1 VASPTS
7 NPDVTW
13 RIAEASP
20 ERVRALAQAL
30 RSSPQLSTIL
40 LNRGIHDPESARRFL
55 KPDWADLHDPFEIKD
70 MREAVARMRRA
81 VLDREPTLIFGDYD
95 VDGITATTVLHRL
108 FSLMDHPV
116 TTIIPDRLSEGYGLN
131 RAAAERI
138 VRSEKA
144 SLVVTVD
151 CGVSDVEGVRLL
163 KEHGIDVII
172 TDHHV
177 APPVLPPAD
186 ALVNPKR
193 PDCHYP
199 FKLLAGVGVA
209 FKVAWAIATELSPRR
224 RMTEE
229 FKDFLLEATGL
240 VALGTVCDVV
250 PLVGENRVLVT
261 YGLRS
266 LASSPN
272 PGLRALLDV
281 AGVSGRALEP
291 RHLGF
296 KVGPRI
302 NAAGRMGCPED
313 ALALLAASSYQEAI
327 ECANRLDR
335 LNGRRQNQERAV
347 LAQVNRLL
355 ETAPRPP
362 HEGVVL
368 AHEGWSPGITGT
380 VASRLVDAHRAPCV
394 LIAVNDEHGRGS
406 GRSIPGLNLLE
417 LLADFKD
424 RLSSFGG
431 HAGAVG
437 FSVSRESIDGFVRD
451 FGERIAER
459 LATSSFE
466 PRIVA
471 DCEVELKDIT
481 HKLLREVEML
491 RPHGEGNPPP
501 LFVSREVKIPGHPK
515 SSGRKRKTLRFLV
528 NQELTR
534 PPIPA
539 TSSALNLGPTEL
551 KRIAPVDLAYVPK
564 CVFKSGQGALEL
576 NVLAARPAGVE
587 ADAETEP
594 DDG

>member
-1 VASPTS
+1 MASPS
-7 NPDVTW
+7 PYPDVTW
-13 RIAEASP
+13 RIAEVNP
-20 ERVRALAQAL
+20 ERVRSLSRAL
-30 RSSPQLSTIL
+30 RSSRQLSTIL
-40 LNRGIHDPESARRFL
+40 LNRGIHDADSARKFL
-55 KPDWADLHDPFEIKD
+55 RPDWSDLHDPFQIKD
-70 MREAVARMRRA
+70 MRKAVDRIRQA

-116 TTIIPDRLSEGYGLN
+116 TTIIPDRITEGYGLN
-131 RAAAERI
+131 RPAAERI
-138 VRSEKA
+138 VRSRRA

-151 CGVSDVEGVRLL
+151 CGVSDIEGVQLL
-163 KEHGIDVII
+163 KENGIDVII

-177 APPVLPPAD
+177 APPALPPAD

-193 PDCHYP
+193 LDCDYP

-209 FKVAWAIATELSPRR
+209 FKLAWAIATEFSPRR
-224 RMTEE
+224 RMTDE
-229 FKDFLLEATGL
+229 FRDFLLEATGL

-250 PLVGENRVLVT
+250 PLVDENRVLVT
-261 YGLRS
+261 YGLKS

-281 AGVSGRALEP
+281 AGVSGRTLEP
-291 RHLGF
+291 KHLGF

-335 LNGRRQNQERAV
+335 LNGRRQNRERVV
-347 LAQVNRLL
+347 LAQVNQMV
-355 ETAPRPP
+355 ETLPRPP
-362 HEGVVL
+362 SEGVVL
-368 AHEGWSPGITGT
+368 AHENWSPGITGT
-380 VASRLVDAHRAPCV
+380 VASRLVDAHGAPCV
-394 LIAVNDEHGRGS
+394 LIAVNDNQGRGS

-417 LLADFKD
+417 LLAGFKD
-424 RLSSFGG
+424 RLLSFGG

-437 FSVSRESIDGFVRD
+437 FSVSREAIDGFVRD
-451 FGERIAER
+451 FGTCIAERIAS
-459 LATSSFE
+459 SSFE
-466 PRIVA
+466 QRLVA
-471 DCEVELKDIT
+471 DCEVRLKDIT
-481 HKLLREVEML
+481 HKLLREIEML

-515 SSGRKRKTLRFLV
+515 STGRKRKTLRFLV

-539 TSSALNLGPTEL
+539 TSSALRLGPSEL

-564 CVFKSGQGALEL
+564 CVFKGGQGALEL
-576 NVLAARPAGVE
+576 NVLAARPAPPSEDE
-587 ADAETEP
+587 AEP
-594 DDG
+594 GDR

>member
-1 VASPTS
+1 MASKSPY
-7 NPDVTW
+7 PDATW
-13 RIAEASP
+13 RIAEVNP
-20 ERVRALAQAL
+20 ERVRSLSRAL
-30 RSSPQLSTIL
+30 RSSRQLSTIL
-40 LNRGIHDPESARRFL
+40 LNRGIEDAESAQKFL
-55 KPDWADLHDPFEIKD
+55 RPDWADLHDPFEIKD
-70 MREAVARMRRA
+70 MREAVARIRRA
-81 VLDREPTLIFGDYD
+81 VLDREPTLVFGDYD

-116 TTIIPDRLSEGYGLN
+116 TTFIPDRITEGYGLN
-131 RAAAERI
+131 RPAAERI
-138 VRSEKA
+138 VRSREA

-151 CGVSDVEGVRLL
+151 CGVSDIEGVRLL
-163 KEHGIDVII
+163 KENGIDVII

-177 APPVLPPAD
+177 APPALPPAD

-193 PDCHYP
+193 LDCDYP

-209 FKVAWAIATELSPRR
+209 FKLAWAIATEFSPRQ
-224 RMTEE
+224 RMTDE
-229 FKDFLLEATGL
+229 FSDFLLEATGL

-250 PLVGENRVLVT
+250 PLVGENRVLVA
-261 YGLRS
+261 YGLKS

-281 AGVSGRALEP
+281 AGVSGRTLEP
-291 RHLGF
+291 KHLGF

-313 ALALLAASSYQEAI
+313 ALALLAASSFQEAI

-335 LNGRRQNQERAV
+335 LNGRRQSQERAV
-347 LAQVNRLL
+347 LAQVNQLV
-355 ETAPRPP
+355 ETLPHPP
-362 HEGVVL
+362 SEGIVL

-380 VASRLVDAHRAPCV
+380 VASRLVDAHGAPCV
-394 LIAVNDEHGRGS
+394 LIAVNGDQGRGS

-417 LLADFKD
+417 LLAGFKD
-424 RLSSFGG
+424 RLLSFGG
-431 HAGAVG
+431 HARAVG
-437 FSVSRESIDGFVRD
+437 FSVSREAIDGFVHD
-451 FGERIAER
+451 FGVRIAER

-466 PRIVA
+466 QRLVA
-471 DCEVELKDIT
+471 DCEVRLKDIT
-481 HKLLREVEML
+481 HKLLREIEML

-539 TSSALNLGPTEL
+539 TSSALRLGPSEL

-564 CVFKSGQGALEL
+564 CVFKSGQGGLEL
-576 NVLAARPAGVE
+576 NVLAARPVPPSEDE
-587 ADAETEP
+587 AEP
-594 DDG
+594 GDR